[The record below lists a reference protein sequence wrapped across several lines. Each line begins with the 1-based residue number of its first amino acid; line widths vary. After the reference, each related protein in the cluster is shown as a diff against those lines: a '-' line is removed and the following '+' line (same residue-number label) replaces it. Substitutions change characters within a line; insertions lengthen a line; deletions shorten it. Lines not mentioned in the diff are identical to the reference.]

1 VIEARPV
8 PESRRPEVG
17 YQPVSDDWFAA
28 MRIPLERGRFF
39 MPADRDSAP
48 SVVILSEA
56 LARRYWPGED
66 PLGARIRLGP
76 DSTTPWSTVVG
87 VVGDVAQGVTGESRP
102 SVYVS
107 ARQDHWGGAAVVVRT
122 TSDPMRLLPAV
133 REVVRN
139 LDSTLPVAY
148 ASTMR
153 EAQALRLADRRL
165 PMQLLS
171 AFALLALALASVG
184 VYGVMAYSVAS
195 RSREI
200 GVRIALGARPASVV
214 RMVLRQGFTSAVL
227 GAAIGVAGAVAL
239 GGALRGMLYGVAPT
253 DLPTFAGAVAVLL
266 VVTLGAC
273 LVPARRAVRVDPQV
287 AMRAD

>member
-1 VIEARPV
+1 
-8 PESRRPEVG
+8 
-17 YQPVSDDWFAA
+17 
-28 MRIPLERGRFF
+28 
-39 MPADRDSAP
+39 
-48 SVVILSEA
+48 
-56 LARRYWPGED
+56 
-66 PLGARIRLGP
+66 
-76 DSTTPWSTVVG
+76 
-87 VVGDVAQGVTGESRP
+87 
-102 SVYVS
+102 VYVS